1 MMDLLRT
8 HPLTL
13 INGVVQENP
22 FYTPASEMIEELR
35 NRETKAQ
42 LRTGHAG

>member
-1 MMDLLRT
+1 MMMDLLRT

-22 FYTPASEMIEELR
+22 FYTPASDMLAELKTR
-35 NRETKAQ
+35 DAAALNSLA
-42 LRTGHAG
+42 